1 MTISDFKEVLKNEL
15 IDESLMYDCEISHLF
30 YDSRKA
36 QKNGAFVCLKGA
48 LSDGHKYIS
57 QCVQVGVSLII
68 MQDEKIFS
76 EWKRNAS
83 DTSLLLVRDTRRAL
97 ALVSAAFFGNPSEKL
112 FTIGLTGTKGKTSTT
127 FMTKAILEKSGKRVG
142 VIGTTGIYFGD
153 KYEYIDNS
161 TPESYE
167 IHRIFSQM
175 LNEGV
180 DTVLMEVSSQALMM
194 HRTYGITFD
203 IGVFTNLSPDHIG
216 ENEHSS
222 FEEYKACKG
231 LLFRQSKRA
240 IINNDADHIDYYK
253 DIIKECGIDC
263 MTYSVKNE
271 SSDIYAENISFELT
285 PDLSTKF
292 SVRSYGEIF
301 TNIPGEFSVYNCLV
315 SICIALQCGASFEH
329 AREALRDVHIFGRV
343 EPVRHPKCDFSVL
356 IDYAHNALSL
366 ESLFKSVMIYNPNNI
381 YCVFGCGG
389 NRSKLRRYDMGE
401 ISGKYATLS
410 VITSDNPRTE
420 TVDSIITDILVG
432 INKTCG
438 RYEIIKDRAD
448 AIRYSLSVAK
458 PGDIVLIVGKGNQLY
473 EEIGHEKIYF
483 DEREVIK
490 TYFDEQ
496 N

>member
-1 MTISDFKEVLKNEL
+1 MTVSNFKEVLKNE
-15 IDESLMYDCEISHLF
+15 IISESLSCDSEISHLA
-30 YDSRKA
+30 YDSRKT
-36 QKNGAFVCLKGA
+36 KNSGAFVCLKGA

-57 QCVQVGVSLII
+57 QCVDAGVSLVV
-68 MQDEKIFS
+68 MQDEGTFI
-76 EWKRNAS
+76 EWKNKAHEVS
-83 DTSLLLVRDTRRAL
+83 FLLVKDTRRAL
-97 ALVSAAFFGNPSEKL
+97 ALMSAAFFGYPAEKL
-112 FTIGLTGTKGKTSTT
+112 FVVGLTGTKGKTSTT
-127 FMTKAILEKSGKRVG
+127 FMTKAILENAGKKVG

-167 IHRIFSQM
+167 IHRIFARM
-175 LNEGV
+175 LEENV

-222 FEEYKACKG
+222 FNEYKECKG
-231 LLFRQSKRA
+231 ILFTQSKSA

-253 DIIKECGIDC
+253 GIIKSQDIPC
-263 MTYSVKNE
+263 MTYSVKD
-271 SSDIYAENISFELT
+271 SSCNIYAENISFELT
-285 PDLSTKF
+285 PDLSTRF
-292 SVRSYGEIF
+292 SVCSYGEIL

-315 SICIALQCGASFEH
+315 SICIALSCGANFEH
-329 AREALRDVHIFGRV
+329 ARKALSDVHVFGRV

-366 ESLFKSVMIYNPNNI
+366 ESLYRSIMIYKPNNI

-410 VITSDNPRTE
+410 VLTSDNPRTE
-420 TVDSIITDILVG
+420 TVESIIDDIIVG
-432 INKTCG
+432 MNKTDG
-438 RYEIIKDRAD
+438 KYVIIKDRAE
-448 AIRYSLSVAK
+448 AIRYSLSIAK

-483 DEREVIK
+483 DEREVVK
-490 TYFDEQ
+490 KFFDEK
-496 N
+496 